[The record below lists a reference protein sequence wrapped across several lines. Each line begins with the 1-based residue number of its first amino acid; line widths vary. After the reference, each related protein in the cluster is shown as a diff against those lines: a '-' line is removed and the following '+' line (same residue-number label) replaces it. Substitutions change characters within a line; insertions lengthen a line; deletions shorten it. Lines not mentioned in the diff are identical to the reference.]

1 METKIPPPIVTLIFG
16 FATYLSRKIFPEIE
30 IQYSSFFGIFLL
42 LLGFF
47 ILISAVKLF
56 RNDKTTVNPLS
67 PEQATKLVTNG
78 IFKLSRN
85 PMYLG
90 MAVILASVAVFFNII
105 GGIIFMALFCL
116 YITKFQIIPEEK
128 AMKELFSKDFEQYM
142 KATRRWI

>member
-16 FATYLSRKIFPEIE
+16 LAIYLSRTIFPEIE
-30 IQYSSFFGIFLL
+30 IQYSSFFGMVLL
-42 LLGFF
+42 LLGFL

-128 AMKELFSKDFEQYM
+128 AMKELFAQDFEQYM
-142 KATRRWI
+142 QATRRWI

>member
-16 FATYLSRKIFPEIE
+16 LAIYLSRTIFPEIE
-30 IQYSSFFGIFLL
+30 IQYSSFFGMFLL
-42 LLGFF
+42 LLGFL
-47 ILISAVKLF
+47 ILI
-56 RNDKTTVNPLS
+56 TTVNPLS

-128 AMKELFSKDFEQYM
+128 AMKELFAQDFEQYM
-142 KATRRWI
+142 QATRRWI

>member
-1 METKIPPPIVTLIFG
+1 METKIPPPVVTLIFG
-16 FATYLSRKIFPEIE
+16 FAIYLSRKIFPEIE
-30 IQYSSFFGIFLL
+30 IQYASFFGMFLL

-105 GGIIFMALFCL
+105 GGIISMALFCL

-128 AMKELFSKDFEQYM
+128 AMKELFAQDFEQYM
-142 KATRRWI
+142 QATRRWI

>member
-67 PEQATKLVTNG
+67 PEQATKLVSNG
-78 IFKLSRN
+78 VVKLSRN
-85 PMYLG
+85 PMSLG
-90 MAVILASVAVFFNII
+90 KAVILA
-105 GGIIFMALFCL
+105 
-116 YITKFQIIPEEK
+116 
-128 AMKELFSKDFEQYM
+128 
-142 KATRRWI
+142 

>member
-1 METKIPPPIVTLIFG
+1 METKIPPPVVTLIFG
-16 FATYLSRKIFPEIE
+16 FAIYLSRKIFPEIE
-30 IQYSSFFGIFLL
+30 IQYASFFGMFLL

-128 AMKELFSKDFEQYM
+128 AMNELFAQDFERYM
-142 KATRRWI
+142 QATRRWI

>member
-16 FATYLSRKIFPEIE
+16 FAIYLSRKIFPEIE

-105 GGIIFMALFCL
+105 GGIISMALFCL

-128 AMKELFSKDFEQYM
+128 VMKELFAQDFEQYM
-142 KATRRWI
+142 QATRRWI

>member
-16 FATYLSRKIFPEIE
+16 LAIYLSRTIFPEIE

-105 GGIIFMALFCL
+105 GGIISMALFCL

-128 AMKELFSKDFEQYM
+128 AMKELFAQDFEQYM
-142 KATRRWI
+142 QATRRWI

>member
-90 MAVILASVAVFFNII
+90 MAVILASVAVLFNII
-105 GGIIFMALFCL
+105 GGIISMALFCL

-128 AMKELFSKDFEQYM
+128 AMKELFAQDFEQYM
-142 KATRRWI
+142 QATRRWI

>member
-30 IQYSSFFGIFLL
+30 IQYSSFFGMVLL

-105 GGIIFMALFCL
+105 GGIISMALFCL

-128 AMKELFSKDFEQYM
+128 AMKELFAQDFEQYM
-142 KATRRWI
+142 QATRRWI

>member
-90 MAVILASVAVFFNII
+90 MAVILASVAVLFNII
-105 GGIIFMALFCL
+105 GGIISMALFCL
-116 YITKFQIIPEEK
+116 YITKFQIIPEER
-128 AMKELFSKDFEQYM
+128 AMSNLFSQDFDKYKQ
-142 KATRRWI
+142 ATRRWI

>member
-16 FATYLSRKIFPEIE
+16 FAIYLSRKIFPEIE

-105 GGIIFMALFCL
+105 GGIISMALFCL

-128 AMKELFSKDFEQYM
+128 AMKELFAQDFEQYM
-142 KATRRWI
+142 QVTRRWI

>member
-1 METKIPPPIVTLIFG
+1 METKIPPPVVTLIFG
-16 FATYLSRKIFPEIE
+16 FAIYLSRKIFPEIE
-30 IQYSSFFGIFLL
+30 IQYASFFGMFLL

-78 IFKLSRN
+78 IFKISRN

-105 GGIIFMALFCL
+105 GGIISMALFCL

-128 AMKELFSKDFEQYM
+128 AMKELFAQDFEQYM

>member
-30 IQYSSFFGIFLL
+30 IQYSSFFGIFLR

-90 MAVILASVAVFFNII
+90 MAVILASVAVLFNII
-105 GGIIFMALFCL
+105 GGIISMALFCL
-116 YITKFQIIPEEK
+116 YITKFQIIPEER
-128 AMKELFSKDFEQYM
+128 AMSNLFSQDFDKYKE
-142 KATRRWI
+142 ATRRWI

>member
-16 FATYLSRKIFPEIE
+16 LAIYLSRKIFPEIE
-30 IQYSSFFGIFLL
+30 IQYASFFGMFLL

-56 RNDKTTVNPLS
+56 RNDQTTVNPLS

-105 GGIIFMALFCL
+105 GGIIFMALFCY
-116 YITKFQIIPEEK
+116 YITKFQIIPEEIVMNK
-128 AMKELFSKDFEQYM
+128 LFGDEFEKY
-142 KATRRWI
+142 KNKTRRWI